1 MRRIVASCCLTYLV
15 IVAAACGGEAAAAS
29 AESLDVQFE
38 APRSIGT
45 PAAEV
50 ARISG
55 QARAK
60 RVVNPGP
67 AARLSN

>member
-15 IVAAACGGEAAAAS
+15 IVAAACGGEASAAS
-29 AESLDVQFE
+29 AASLDVQFE

-55 QARAK
+55 LARAK
-60 RVVNPGP
+60 RVVNTGP